1 MRILF
6 VVHGFPPSAT
16 GGTEIYALDLARALQ
31 RQGHEV
37 RVLARFANR
46 ELPEYTATRHVV
58 SGVPVTLVNNTF
70 LRAASFEDTYRNAA
84 IDAIAGAAID
94 EYGPDVV
101 HVHHLTCLSTR
112 IVAACRQ
119 RGIPAVITL
128 QDYWLLCHRGQLLDL
143 DLERC
148 DGPAADRCSRCAG
161 YAASPSRGLHAAART
176 LRSIERRLPATLTA
190 AERRLVSAASRRAVP
205 RGASGATA
213 RRLEEARS
221 VCRDAA
227 LLLAPSRTIFD
238 TFQRFGVGRERMRRQ
253 DQGIDLRPFQDVTR
267 TRGDRL
273 RLGFAGS
280 LMVSKAPHLF
290 IEAAAGLP
298 RDRVEVTL
306 AGGHAAYHG
315 DDSYASTMRP
325 LLEQPWVKW
334 IGPVPH
340 EEMPRILSAL
350 DVLVVPSIWLE
361 NSPFVIRE
369 ARAAGA
375 VVVASRLGGMAE
387 AVSNGRDGLLFE
399 PGNASSLRRA
409 LTRLL
414 DEPELLDRLREGT
427 RPVRSIDDDAA
438 WTAAVY
444 EEVRDKGRASPG
456 VRRDLAGNA
465 SGSPRIAAV
474 VLNYR
479 APDDTLLAVRS
490 LEASRRP
497 VQPVIVVDNGND
509 GSCSRSLAAGRSRAV
524 LMKMQSNRGFAGG
537 CNAGIYESLRRGAD
551 MVVLL
556 NSDAVVAPDTVER
569 LEAALAADPGAGIAA
584 PLVVS
589 RSDPGTIASAG
600 IRFSPVSGRMRQE
613 GAGEAFD
620 GVAGGPAA
628 RVSAVSGAVMLIR
641 RAVFE
646 QAGLFDERYFYSFED
661 IEFCWRAARAGWAT
675 LLVPSALAW
684 HEGHRSIGPQSA
696 ARLYF
701 ASRNHLLLAR
711 TVAPSSPP
719 ASWLRGAVIVLLNAA
734 HAARTPGVGIRQ
746 GLLAVAAGARDHLRG
761 RYGRA
766 PRKRA

>member
-6 VVHGFPPSAT
+6 VVHGFPPAAT
-16 GGTEIYALDLARALQ
+16 GGTEIYALDLARALR
-31 RQGHEV
+31 RQSHEV
-37 RVLARFANR
+37 RVLARVANR
-46 ELPEYTATRHVV
+46 ELPEYAVTRHVV
-58 SGVPVTLVNNTF
+58 GGVPVTLVNNTF
-70 LRAASFEDTYRNAA
+70 LGAASFEETYRNAA
-84 IDAIAGAAID
+84 IDAVAGAAID
-94 EYGPDVV
+94 EFRPDVV
-101 HVHHLTCLSTR
+101 HVHHLTCLSTG

-119 RGIPAVITL
+119 RGLPAVITL

-161 YAASPSRGLHAAART
+161 FAASPRPGLHAAARA
-176 LRSIERRLPATLTA
+176 LRSVERRLPARLAA
-190 AERRLVSAASRRAVP
+190 AERRLVSAASRRFVP

-227 LLLAPSRTIFD
+227 CLLAPSQTIFD
-238 TFQRFGVGRERMRRQ
+238 TFQRFGVRPEKMRRQ
-253 DQGIDLRPFQDVTR
+253 DQGIDLRPFQAVTR
-267 TRGDRL
+267 TRGERL
-273 RLGFAGS
+273 RLGFVGS

-315 DDSYASTMRP
+315 DDGYAKVVRP
-325 LLEQPWVKW
+325 LLEQPWVRW

-340 EEMPRILSAL
+340 EEMPRVLSAL

-375 VVVASRLGGMAE
+375 AVVASRLGGMAE
-387 AVSNGRDGLLFE
+387 AISDGRDGLLFE
-399 PGNASSLRRA
+399 PGNASDLRRVLA
-409 LTRLL
+409 RLL
-414 DEPELLDRLREGT
+414 DEQGLLDRLRAGA
-427 RPVRSIDDDAA
+427 RPVRSIEDDAA
-438 WTAAVY
+438 WTAEVY
-444 EEVRDKGRASPG
+444 EEACDQGRASRG
-456 VRRDLAGNA
+456 VRRNPAGNA
-465 SGSPRIAAV
+465 SARARIGAV

-479 APDDTLLAVRS
+479 APDDTLLAARS
-490 LEASRRP
+490 LEASHRP
-497 VQPVIVVDNGND
+497 VEPIIVVDNDGD
-509 GSCSRSLAAGRSRAV
+509 GSCARSLAAGRSRATLV
-524 LMKMQSNRGFAGG
+524 KMRSNRGFAGG
-537 CNAGIYESLRRGAD
+537 CNAGIHESLRRGAD
-551 MVVLL
+551 LVVLL

-589 RSDPGTIASAG
+589 RADPGTIASAG

-613 GAGEAFD
+613 GAGKVFD
-620 GVAGGPAA
+620 GMAGGPAA
-628 RVSAVSGAVMLIR
+628 RVAAVSGAVMLIR

-661 IEFCWRAARAGWAT
+661 VEFCWRAARSGWGT

-701 ASRNHLLLAR
+701 AARNHLLLAR
-711 TVAPSSPP
+711 TAAPASPP
-719 ASWLRGAVIVLLNAA
+719 VSWLRGAAIVLLNAA
-734 HAARTPGVGIRQ
+734 HAARTPGVGVGR
-746 GLLAVAAGARDHLRG
+746 GLLAVATGTRDHLRG
-761 RYGRA
+761 RYGPA